1 MCYDC
6 SSAASVN
13 ARSGGRPSRRA
24 VAQLLL
30 TGAGLSALAA
40 CTPGP
45 APEAPGSAA
54 SGSTAMGTASPA
66 ASGTAT
72 TVPTGTT
79 PSAGGP
85 APASAT
91 ASAASPPST
100 SAKPPSATVP
110 APSTTAA
117 AAPPSAASRLPK
129 QHSLTAPT
137 SPWVIV
143 NKHRPLKPANYDPA
157 DLVRPRVALAVAGEA
172 AQLNST
178 TAAAA
183 ERMFA
188 AAAADGVT
196 MTLASGYRS
205 YATQTATYNGY
216 VSSQGRAAA
225 DTASARPGHSEHQ
238 TGWAFDIGDGGG
250 ACSFQ
255 PCFAEQ
261 PAAVWA
267 KANAHRFGFVVRY
280 PWMQHTIT
288 GNFYEP
294 WHLRYVGVEAA
305 TDMRKRGIAT
315 LEQYFGLEAAP
326 AYR

>member
-1 MCYDC
+1 
-6 SSAASVN
+6 
-13 ARSGGRPSRRA
+13 
-24 VAQLLL
+24 
-30 TGAGLSALAA
+30 
-40 CTPGP
+40 
-45 APEAPGSAA
+45 
-54 SGSTAMGTASPA
+54 
-66 ASGTAT
+66 
-72 TVPTGTT
+72 
-79 PSAGGP
+79 
-85 APASAT
+85 
-91 ASAASPPST
+91 
-100 SAKPPSATVP
+100 
-110 APSTTAA
+110 
-117 AAPPSAASRLPK
+117 
-129 QHSLTAPT
+129 
-137 SPWVIV
+137 VIV
-143 NKHRPLKPANYDPA
+143 NKHRPLKPANYVPA
-157 DLVRPRVALAVAGEA
+157 NLVQPRVALAVTGEA

-205 YATQTATYNGY
+205 YATQTVTYNGW

-225 DTASARPGHSEHQ
+225 DTASARPGYSEHQ
-238 TGWAFDIGDGGG
+238 TGWSFDIGDGGG

-288 GNFYEP
+288 GYFYES

-315 LEQYFGLEAAP
+315 LEQYFGVGPPPATADAAALLP
-326 AYR
+326 ARRWPVNVP

>member
-1 MCYDC
+1 M
-6 SSAASVN
+6 
-13 ARSGGRPSRRA
+13 
-24 VAQLLL
+24 
-30 TGAGLSALAA
+30 
-40 CTPGP
+40 
-45 APEAPGSAA
+45 
-54 SGSTAMGTASPA
+54 
-66 ASGTAT
+66 
-72 TVPTGTT
+72 
-79 PSAGGP
+79 
-85 APASAT
+85 
-91 ASAASPPST
+91 
-100 SAKPPSATVP
+100 
-110 APSTTAA
+110 
-117 AAPPSAASRLPK
+117 
-129 QHSLTAPT
+129 
-137 SPWVIV
+137 IV
-143 NKHRPLKPANYDPA
+143 NKHRPLKPANYVPA
-157 DLVRPRVALAVAGEA
+157 DLVQPNVRLAVAGEA
-172 AQLNST
+172 AQLNFT

-205 YATQTATYNGY
+205 YTTQTATYNGW

-225 DTASARPGHSEHQ
+225 DTASARPGYSEHQ

-280 PWMQHTIT
+280 PWMQHAIT
-288 GNFYEP
+288 GYFYEA

-326 AYR
+326 GYR